1 MEVIRI
7 CPSILNADRS
17 NLLAEIRKVA
27 SADLLHLDVMDN
39 RFVPNFTFT
48 FDESVDIIE
57 KSSLP
62 VDAHLMIENPDNDAV
77 AYAQAGA
84 ASVTFHFEASK
95 DPLGTLKAIREA
107 GARAALAIKPGT
119 PFAQVQSLMSNLD
132 MLLVMTVEPGFG
144 GQKFMQDQME
154 KVQQAR
160 EFIEGLPEPRAWL
173 QVDGGINLE
182 TISTAAQAG
191 ADTFV
196 AGSAIYGSANPAE
209 TIAQLRNAA
218 RDRNELG

>member
-17 NLLAEIRKVA
+17 NLLAEIQKVA

-95 DPLGTLKAIREA
+95 DPLSTLKAIREA

-144 GQKFMQDQME
+144 GQKFMQGQME

>member
-17 NLLAEIRKVA
+17 NLLAEIQKVA

-95 DPLGTLKAIREA
+95 DPLGTLKAIRET

-119 PFAQVQSLMSNLD
+119 PFAEVQSLMSNLD

-144 GQKFMQDQME
+144 GQKFMQNQME

-196 AGSAIYGSANPAE
+196 AGSAIYGSASPAE
-209 TIAQLRNAA
+209 TIVQLRNAA
-218 RDRNELG
+218 RDRHQLG